1 MFLYIIIL
9 IHPSLISNTSW
20 KLLVKYLSIGCN
32 HSGAHLRELI
42 RFFGRHP
49 HVSTVSVGRRAA
61 RIVAALPNCRSF
73 RISSPGRRFR
83 EARLVVFVLEVCSCI
98 PRMCSGYMI
107 CLYVYIYIIYIIIYF
122 QLHYFIQ
129 LYAFCCCT
137 INRIAVKDYRI
148 YLQLDRCAPPNP
160 MCFLPLCL
168 SDLGRILD
176 HAFLSWYVSF
186 VLPFD
191 YVFLLASFHPFDS
204 ESVLGKVIHQ
214 ST

>member
-1 MFLYIIIL
+1 MNLYYISVLIIIL
-9 IHPSLISNTSW
+9 IHPFLISNTSW

-49 HVSTVSVGRRAA
+49 HVSTVVGRRAA

-83 EARLVVFVLEVCSCI
+83 EARLVVVLFEVCSCI

-107 CLYVYIYIIYIIIYF
+107 CYIFITLSIYIYT
-122 QLHYFIQ
+122 QLHYYIQ
-129 LYAFCCCT
+129 LYTFCCWT

-148 YLQLDRCAPPNP
+148 YLQLDRCFSA
-160 MCFLPLCL
+160 
-168 SDLGRILD
+168 
-176 HAFLSWYVSF
+176 
-186 VLPFD
+186 
-191 YVFLLASFHPFDS
+191 
-204 ESVLGKVIHQ
+204 
-214 ST
+214 T